1 MDSTQYKSPIFPFT
15 AIVGQETLK
24 LALAMSVIHPGIMGV
39 LIRGQKGTAKSTTV
53 RAMANLL
60 PPIKAAGNC
69 LYGCDPDAPAQRLC
83 RDCQQTALAGLQL
96 DEVFKKIPFVTL
108 PINATE
114 DNLVGSFDFTRA
126 LKSGE
131 MRFSPG
137 MLAKAHRG
145 ILYVDE
151 VNLLDDH
158 LVNLILDVS
167 ASGVNIVEREGISYS
182 HPSEFILIGTM
193 NPEEGELRPQLLDRF
208 GLCINVEDIADITQR
223 IEIIKRREAFEK
235 DPLLFQEN
243 WVLEEKK
250 ERRQLEKAIELLDS
264 VQIKDEKR
272 SQIVKICSDAHVA
285 GHRADITI
293 ENASKALAAYMGRNE
308 VEDSDIKTASYMALP
323 HRVRESIEDK
333 LPPESK
339 KHLELQIDD
348 QPEYITGEKK
358 DNQEQSHPVTQNTRL
373 QQNQDRSVQ
382 LDLYAQTI
390 PSDDAPAEDLAEK
403 SDEVSYAPKTA
414 KNEIVEIGKIVPVV
428 TKDIL
433 HNRSRIV
440 RNSSGQRNRSRTM
453 LKRGRYIRSTMNRS
467 NNDIAI
473 DATLRAA
480 APHQVFRPKGAMK
493 ISIESE
499 DIREKIRERK
509 MNTLLIFIVDASGSM
524 GAKLMAETKGAIM
537 YLLLEAYHKRDK
549 VSMIAFKDDTSEILL
564 PPTDNIELAK
574 KKLEDLPAGG
584 KTPLSAGLLKG
595 YEVVCESLNASKDL
609 MPLIILI
616 TDGRAN
622 VGTDSSGSKIGMNV
636 LSIYKEI
643 FAIADLIHGESGAK
657 SLVIDT
663 EEKSRGTLGR
673 AKEISEYMGAKYLVL
688 KEIRSRYI
696 AKAVQDELFY

>member
-1 MDSTQYKSPIFPFT
+1 MADTQYKTPIFPFT
-15 AIVGQETLK
+15 AIVGQDILK
-24 LALAMSVIHPGIMGV
+24 LALAINAIHPGVMGV

-53 RAMANLL
+53 RALANLL
-60 PPIKAAGNC
+60 PPIKATGNC
-69 LYGCDPDAPAQRLC
+69 LHGCDPDAPVQRLC
-83 RDCQQTALAGLQL
+83 KDCQKAAIAGPPL
-96 DEVFKKIPFVTL
+96 EAVFKKVPFVTL

-114 DNLVGSFDFTRA
+114 DNLVGSFDFTYA
-126 LKSGE
+126 LKSGK

-137 MLAKAHRG
+137 LLAKAHRG
-145 ILYVDE
+145 MLYVDE

-158 LVNLILDVS
+158 LVNLILDV
-167 ASGVNIVEREGISYS
+167 ATSGINIVEREGISYY

-208 GLCINVEDIADITQR
+208 GLCINVEDIADITKR

-243 WVLEEKK
+243 WSLEEKK
-250 ERRQLEKAIELLDS
+250 ECRQIEKAIGLLDS

-272 SQIVKICSDAHVA
+272 GQIAKICNDARVA

-293 ENASKALAAYMGRNE
+293 ENASKAIAAYMGRVE
-308 VEDSDIKTASYMALP
+308 VEGYDIKTASSMALP
-323 HRVRESIEDK
+323 HRVREFVEDK
-333 LPPESK
+333 LPQESK
-339 KHLELQIDD
+339 KHPELKIDD
-348 QPEYITGEKK
+348 QPDYITGENE
-358 DNQEQSHPVTQNTRL
+358 DNQEQSHPVTPDIKL
-373 QQNQDRSVQ
+373 QQNKDRSVQ

-390 PSDDAPAEDLAEK
+390 LSEDETTEDMAET
-403 SDEVSYAPKTA
+403 SDEISHAPKTA
-414 KNEIVEIGKIVPVV
+414 KNEIVAIGKIVPVV

-433 HNRSRIV
+433 HNRSRNV
-440 RNSSGQRNRSRTM
+440 RNSSGRRNRSRTM
-453 LKRGRYIRSTMNRS
+453 LKRGRYIRSTMNRG
-467 NNDIAI
+467 NNDIAV

-480 APHQVFRPKGAMK
+480 APHQVHRPKGAMK
-493 ISIESE
+493 ISIEAE
-499 DIREKIRERK
+499 DIREKVRERK
-509 MNTLLIFIVDASGSM
+509 MSTLLIFIVDASGSM

-622 VGTDSSGSKIGMNV
+622 VGIDSSGSKIGMNV
-636 LSIYKEI
+636 LSMYKEI
-643 FAIADLIHGESGAK
+643 FAIADLIHGKSGVK

-688 KEIRSRYI
+688 KEIHSRHI
-696 AKAVQDELFY
+696 AKAVRAELFH